1 LKFVSAFAA
10 FALASLAAASVCAAA
25 APPPFDLSTLP
36 AYQAARSVSG
46 TIREFGFGLDGLLK
60 LWEQD
65 FQKFQPGIRFD
76 DRLPTS
82 DAAIPALVTGVT
94 DLAPDGGEPIIT
106 ETLSFFETYGHH
118 PTAITVASGAYDVE
132 GHSNGPVVYVNK
144 DNPLSHLTM
153 QQLDGIF
160 GAQRTGG
167 LDGFKWNLAGARGPE
182 GDIRTWGQLGLTGE
196 WADKPIQT
204 YGHAPSGTTRFFQLK
219 VMHNSGK
226 WNPNYREYVESGSK
240 MIGDD
245 DPGQRGGLQ
254 HMLRDELAH
263 DRYGIAWTVM
273 PQARGIEGLKPVA
286 LALDSASPYITPS
299 RQSFQSRAYPL
310 VRNIYMYLNRAPGQ
324 AIDPKLKE
332 FLRFILSRQGQ
343 ERLMTH
349 GGYLPLTAAMVEAQ
363 RRQLEETGPAPSSVA
378 GASESPILPT
388 RQVAG
393 TVRLWG
399 HGRRDADIL
408 GGLVAAWS
416 AGLHAIQPQI
426 TLAATLRGDATAFG
440 GLYTGAADVA
450 LMEREPLPIEL
461 DGYLPVMG
469 HLPLQL
475 DIATGS
481 LDRPD
486 HAFAPVIFV
495 RRDNPLANLT
505 LAQLDAILGAD
516 RRRGASAVRT
526 WGDLGLGG
534 AWKDKPITVY
544 MFGLDQDVSR
554 FLEKAVLGG
563 SQKWTANLREF
574 DDTPTARAG
583 RRIVDALAHDPFGIA
598 VSCSC
603 DSTPDVKPVALA
615 VDANANFI
623 PATRETVHSRAYPL
637 ARPVSMF
644 VDRAPNQPLAPKIA
658 EFLAYVLGPQGQ
670 SAIARDGGYMPLPPD
685 VALHQIERLK

>member
-1 LKFVSAFAA
+1 MKSLSAIV
-10 FALASLAAASVCAAA
+10 ALAACMTLDAGATTAEA
-25 APPPFDLSTLP
+25 PFDLAQLP
-36 AYQAARSVSG
+36 AYRPTAVVTG
-46 TIREFGFGLDGLLK
+46 TIRNFGFGMDGLLK

-65 FQKFQPGIRFD
+65 FQRFQPGIRFD

-144 DNPLSHLTM
+144 DNPLSQLTL

-167 LDGFKWNLAGARGPE
+167 LEGFKWTLAGARGPAA
-182 GDIRTWGQLGLTGE
+182 DIRTWGQLGLTGE

-219 VMHNSGK
+219 VMHNSDK

-245 DPGQRGGLQ
+245 DPGQQGGLL

-273 PQARGIEGLKPVA
+273 PQARGVAGLKPVA
-286 LALDSASPYITPS
+286 LAADAGGPFVAPS
-299 RQSFQSRAYPL
+299 RETFQSRAYPL
-310 VRNIYMYLNRAPGQ
+310 VRSIYMYLNRVPGQ

-343 ERLMTH
+343 ERLMAH
-349 GGYLPLTAAMVEAQ
+349 GGYLPLTAAMVASQ
-363 RRQLEETGPAPSSVA
+363 RRQLEETGPVVPVW
-378 GASESPILPT
+378 GATEYAAYRPAHQVSGPI
-388 RQVAG
+388 
-393 TVRLWG
+393 RLWG
-399 HGRRDADIL
+399 HGRRDADVL
-408 GGLVAAWS
+408 GGLVAAWK
-416 AGLHAIQPQI
+416 AGFLTHQPQAP
-426 TLAATLRGDATAFG
+426 LVPTLRGDATAIG

-450 LMEREPLPIEL
+450 LMERDLLPIEL

-469 HLPLQL
+469 HPPLQV
-475 DIATGS
+475 DVATGS

-495 RRDNPLANLT
+495 HRDNPLAHLT

-516 RRRGASAVRT
+516 RRRGGAPAKT

-534 AWKDKPITVY
+534 AWKQAPITVY
-544 MFGLDQDVSR
+544 TYRLDEDVSR
-554 FLEKAVLGG
+554 FLEKTVLGG
-563 SQKWTANLREF
+563 SQKWTASLHEVGEGA
-574 DDTPTARAG
+574 TTGAS

-598 VSCSC
+598 VSCLCAATS
-603 DSTPDVKPVALA
+603 DVKPVALA
-615 VDANANFI
+615 VAANAA
-623 PATRETVHSRAYPL
+623 PVAATRESVRLRQYPL
-637 ARPVSMF
+637 ARTVSMVVDRSPGQPVS
-644 VDRAPNQPLAPKIA
+644 PKAA
-658 EFLAYVLGPQGQ
+658 EFLAYVLSGEGQ
-670 SAIARDGGYMPLPPD
+670 DAIASDGGYLPLTPD
-685 VALHQIERLK
+685 AARRELERLK

>member
-1 LKFVSAFAA
+1 MKPLSVFAA
-10 FALASLAAASVCAAA
+10 LALASLASAGARAADA
-25 APPPFDLSTLP
+25 PFDLSGLP
-36 AYQAARSVSG
+36 AYQPAQPVSG
-46 TIREFGFGLDGLLK
+46 TIRDFGFGMDGLLR

-144 DNPLSHLTM
+144 DNPLTRLTL

-167 LDGFKWNLAGARGPE
+167 LDGFKWSLGGARGPE

-204 YGHAPSGTTRFFQLK
+204 YGHAPSGTTRFFQLE

-245 DPGQRGGLQ
+245 DPGQQGGLQ

-273 PQARGIEGLKPVA
+273 PQARGVEGLKPIA
-286 LALDSASPYITPS
+286 LARDAAGPYVAPS
-299 RQSFQSRAYPL
+299 RESFQSRAYPL
-310 VRNIYMYLNRAPGQ
+310 VRRIYMYLNRAPGQ

-343 ERLMTH
+343 ERLMRH
-349 GGYLPLTAAMVEAQ
+349 GGYLPLTAAMAETQ
-363 RRQLEETGPAPSSVA
+363 RQRLEDTGPAPVNVP
-378 GASESPILPT
+378 GASQT
-388 RQVAG
+388 RAQPL
-393 TVRLWG
+393 RLWG

-408 GGLVAAWS
+408 GGLVAAWQ
-416 AGLHAIQPQI
+416 AGLRAEQPPM
-426 TLAATLRGDATAFG
+426 TLSATLRGDATAIG
-440 GLYTGAADVA
+440 GLYTGAADVG
-450 LMEREPLPIEL
+450 LMERDLLPIEL

-469 HLPLQL
+469 HPPLQL
-475 DIATGS
+475 DVATGS

-495 RRDNPLANLT
+495 HRDNPLAQLT
-505 LAQLDAILGAD
+505 LAQLDAVLGAD
-516 RRRGASAVRT
+516 RRRGGAPVKT
-526 WGDLGLGG
+526 WGDLGLAGG
-534 AWKDKPITVY
+534 WKDRPIHVY
-544 MFGLDQDVSR
+544 TYGLDQDVAR
-554 FLEKAVLGG
+554 FLEKTILGG
-563 SQKWTANLREF
+563 SQKWTADLHEF
-574 DDTPTARAG
+574 ADTPAMDAG
-583 RRIVDALAHDPFGIA
+583 RRIVDALARDPAGIA
-598 VSCSC
+598 VSCLC
-603 DSTPDVKPVALA
+603 DATAAVKPLALA
-615 VDANANFI
+615 RDAGAPPV
-623 PATRETVHSRAYPL
+623 PATRESVRTRAYPL

-644 VDRAPNQPLAPKIA
+644 VDRAPGQAVAPKPA
-658 EFLAYVLGPQGQ
+658 AFLAYVLGPQGQ
-670 SAIARDGGYMPLPPD
+670 ADIARDGGYLPLPPEL
-685 VALHQIERLK
+685 ARHELEKLK

>member
-1 LKFVSAFAA
+1 LKSLSAFAA
-10 FALASLAAASVCAAA
+10 FALASLAT
-25 APPPFDLSTLP
+25 APVRGADAPSPFDLSTLP
-36 AYQAARSVSG
+36 SYEAARSVSG
-46 TIREFGFGLDGLLK
+46 TIRDFGFGLDGLLK
-60 LWEQD
+60 LWERD
-65 FQKFQPGIRFD
+65 FRKFQPGIRFD

-94 DLAPDGGEPIIT
+94 DLAPDGGEPILT
-106 ETLSFFETYGHH
+106 ETLSFFETYGYH

-132 GHSNGPVVYVNK
+132 GHSNGPVVYVNE
-144 DNPLSHLTM
+144 DNPLTQLTL

-167 LDGFKWNLAGARGPE
+167 LDGFKWSLAGARGPE
-182 GDIRTWGQLGLTGE
+182 GDIRTWGQLGLAGE

-219 VMHNSGK
+219 VMHDSGK

-245 DPGQRGGLQ
+245 DPDQRGGLQ

-273 PQARGIEGLKPVA
+273 PQARGIAGLKAIA
-286 LALDSASPYITPS
+286 LAADAAGPYVAPG
-299 RQSFQSRAYPL
+299 RESFQSRAYPL
-310 VRNIYMYLNRAPGQ
+310 VRSIYMYLNRAPGR

-343 ERLMTH
+343 ERLMKH

-363 RRQLEETGPAPSSVA
+363 RRQLEATGPAPSSVA
-378 GASESPILPT
+378 GAPEAPT
-388 RQVAG
+388 RPARQVAG
-393 TVRLWG
+393 PIRLWG
-399 HGRRDADIL
+399 HGRRDADVL
-408 GGLVAAWS
+408 GGLVASWQS
-416 AGLHAIQPQI
+416 GFHAIQPRA
-426 TLAATLRGDATAFG
+426 TLVATLRGDATAIG

-450 LMEREPLPIEL
+450 LMERDPLPIEL
-461 DGYLPVMG
+461 EGYLPVLG
-469 HLPLQL
+469 RPPLQL

-486 HAFAPVIFV
+486 HAFAPVVFV
-495 RRDNPLANLT
+495 HRDNPLARLT

-516 RRRGASAVRT
+516 RRRGGAAVKT

-574 DDTPTARAG
+574 DDAPGASAG
-583 RRIVDALAHDPFGIA
+583 RRIVDALSHDPFGIA
-598 VSCSC
+598 VSCAC
-603 DSTPDVKPVALA
+603 DSAPDVKPVALA
-615 VDANANFI
+615 VDSNAAFV
-623 PATRETVHSRAYPL
+623 PATRETVRSRAYPL

-644 VDRAPNQPLAPKIA
+644 VDRAPGQALAPKIA
-658 EFLAYVLGPQGQ
+658 GFLAYVLGPQGQ
-670 SAIARDGGYMPLPPD
+670 AAIARDGGYLPLPPD
-685 VALHQIERLK
+685 VALQQIERLQ